1 MNISGVLVYAAREKA
16 ATVTEHLSSIAG
28 VEVHANQDGKLV
40 VTVEDDN
47 LGALADRVI
56 QFQDIDGV
64 LSAAVVYHHN
74 EDLEEQQ
81 NQSHQ
86 IMQEPT
92 PCGCEATN
100 VQEAIK

>member
-1 MNISGVLVYAAREKA
+1 MNISGVLVYAARDKA
-16 ATVTEHLSSIAG
+16 ATVTDRLSRMTG

-47 LGALADRVI
+47 IGALADRVM

-74 EDLEEQQ
+74 EDLEQQQ
-81 NQSHQ
+81 NQPHQ

-92 PCGCEATN
+92 PCGCEAIN